1 VTAVS
6 DAGPPARRGDEI
18 VVPGVT
24 EWTMEMLDRAD
35 LRPAPLPGVEM
46 TFTLA
51 GLPSPE
57 VNRALYAAVGAR
69 VCWTDRFGW
78 TYADWR
84 AWVDRPELST
94 WIAMAEGTV
103 AGFFEIEAQPGGDTE
118 IHLVGLTPAFV
129 GRGYGG
135 YLVEQC
141 TRRAWQRGELWA
153 LGSGP
158 ATRVWLR
165 TSSLDHPNAMAN
177 YRRRG
182 FKVAAE
188 TVFDKPVPDPRV
200 APWPL
205 PSDPRTT
212 SGYVVADDTP
222 ADDTPA
228 GGAPAADAPAGE
240 TASRRHEEEELIT

>member
-1 VTAVS
+1 MTEGGRASPPGGAALEIPAV
-6 DAGPPARRGDEI
+6 A
-18 VVPGVT
+18 
-24 EWTMEMLDRAD
+24 EWEMEMRDAAD

-51 GLPSPE
+51 GVPSAD
-57 VNRALYAAVGAR
+57 VSRALYAAVGAR
-69 VCWTDRFGW
+69 VCWTDRFPW
-78 TYADWR
+78 TYARWR

-94 WIAMAEGTV
+94 WIVMAEGTI

-153 LGSGP
+153 VDSGP
-158 ATRVWLR
+158 ASRVWLR
-165 TSSLDHPNAMAN
+165 TSSLDHPNAIAN

-188 TVFDKPVPDPRV
+188 STAPKLVPDPRV

-205 PSDPRTT
+205 PHDPR
-212 SGYVVADDTP
+212 V
-222 ADDTPA
+222 
-228 GGAPAADAPAGE
+228 
-240 TASRRHEEEELIT
+240 ASRRHEEEELIT

>member
-1 VTAVS
+1 MTNGVW
-6 DAGPPARRGDEI
+6 GPPPEGAGLEI
-18 VVPGVT
+18 PSVT
-24 EWTMEMLDRAD
+24 EWEMEMRDAAD

-51 GLPSPE
+51 GVPSAD
-57 VNRALYAAVGAR
+57 VSRALYATVGAP
-69 VCWTDRFGW
+69 VCWTDRFPW
-78 TYADWR
+78 TYARWC
-84 AWVDRPELST
+84 AWVERPELST
-94 WIAMAEGTV
+94 WIAMAEGTI
-103 AGFFEIEAQPGGDTE
+103 AGFFEIEAQPGGATE

-153 LGSGP
+153 VDSGP
-158 ATRVWLR
+158 ASRVWLR
-165 TSSLDHPNAMAN
+165 TSSLDHPNAIAN

-188 TVFDKPVPDPRV
+188 STAPKRVPDPRV

-205 PSDPRTT
+205 PHDPR
-212 SGYVVADDTP
+212 V
-222 ADDTPA
+222 
-228 GGAPAADAPAGE
+228 
-240 TASRRHEEEELIT
+240 ASRRHEEEELIT

>member
-1 VTAVS
+1 VS
-6 DAGPPARRGDEI
+6 EAGWGPPPEGARLRI
-18 VVPGVT
+18 PSVT
-24 EWTMEMLDRAD
+24 EWEMEMLDAAD

-51 GLPSPE
+51 GLPSPD
-57 VNRALYAAVGAR
+57 VNRALYATVGSR
-69 VCWTDRFGW
+69 VCWTDRFPW
-78 TYADWR
+78 TYEQWR
-84 AWVDRPELST
+84 AWVERPELST
-94 WIAMAEGTV
+94 WIAMAEGTI

-153 LGSGP
+153 LDCGP

-165 TSSLDHPNAMAN
+165 TSSLDHPNAIAN

-188 TVFDKPVPDPRV
+188 STAPKLVPDPRL

-205 PSDPRTT
+205 PRDPR
-212 SGYVVADDTP
+212 V
-222 ADDTPA
+222 
-228 GGAPAADAPAGE
+228 
-240 TASRRHEEEELIT
+240 ASRRDEEEELIT

>member
-1 VTAVS
+1 MTEGGRASPPEGAALEIPAV
-6 DAGPPARRGDEI
+6 I
-18 VVPGVT
+18 
-24 EWTMEMLDRAD
+24 EWEMEMRDAAD

-51 GLPSPE
+51 GVPSAD
-57 VNRALYAAVGAR
+57 VSRALYAAVGAR
-69 VCWTDRFGW
+69 VCWTDRFPW
-78 TYADWR
+78 THAQWR
-84 AWVDRPELST
+84 AWVERPELST

-153 LGSGP
+153 VDSGP
-158 ATRVWLR
+158 ASRVWLR
-165 TSSLDHPNAMAN
+165 TSSLDHPNAIAT

-188 TVFDKPVPDPRV
+188 STAPKLVPDPRV

-205 PSDPRTT
+205 PHDPR
-212 SGYVVADDTP
+212 VAT
-222 ADDTPA
+222 
-228 GGAPAADAPAGE
+228 
-240 TASRRHEEEELIT
+240 RRHEEEELIT

>member
-1 VTAVS
+1 
-6 DAGPPARRGDEI
+6 
-18 VVPGVT
+18 
-24 EWTMEMLDRAD
+24 MEMRDAAD

-51 GLPSPE
+51 GVPSAD
-57 VNRALYAAVGAR
+57 VSRALYATVGAP
-69 VCWTDRFGW
+69 VCWTDRFPW
-78 TYADWR
+78 TYARWC
-84 AWVDRPELST
+84 AWVERPELST
-94 WIAMAEGTV
+94 WIAMAEGTI
-103 AGFFEIEAQPGGDTE
+103 AGFFEIEAQPGGATE

-153 LGSGP
+153 VDSGP
-158 ATRVWLR
+158 ASRVWLR
-165 TSSLDHPNAMAN
+165 TSSLDHPNAIAN

-188 TVFDKPVPDPRV
+188 STAPKRVPDPRV

-205 PSDPRTT
+205 PYDPR
-212 SGYVVADDTP
+212 V
-222 ADDTPA
+222 
-228 GGAPAADAPAGE
+228 
-240 TASRRHEEEELIT
+240 ASRRREKEELIT

>member
-1 VTAVS
+1 MS
-6 DAGPPARRGDEI
+6 DGGAPALRGDEI
-18 VVPGVT
+18 EISGVI
-24 EWTMEMLDRAD
+24 EWTMEMLDAAD

-51 GLPSPE
+51 RVPSPE
-57 VNRALYAAVGAR
+57 VNRAMYAAVGAR

-78 TYADWR
+78 SHADWQ
-84 AWVDRPELST
+84 AWVDRTELST
-94 WIAMAEGTV
+94 WIAMAEGTI

-118 IHLVGLTPAFV
+118 IHLVGLTHAFV

-141 TRRAWQRGELWA
+141 TRRAWQRGTLWA
-153 LGSGP
+153 RDAGP

-177 YRRRG
+177 YHRRG
-182 FKVAAE
+182 FTVAE
-188 TVFDKPVPDPRV
+188 QNVVDKPVPDPRL

-205 PSDPRTT
+205 PHDPRTLA
-212 SGYVVADDTP
+212 GDRAGDAAAP
-222 ADDTPA
+222 
-228 GGAPAADAPAGE
+228 GGAAA
-240 TASRRHEEEELIT
+240 RRPKEELIT

>member
-1 VTAVS
+1 MSEAGWRPPETARLRIPS
-6 DAGPPARRGDEI
+6 
-18 VVPGVT
+18 VT
-24 EWTMEMLDRAD
+24 EWEMEMLDSAD
-35 LRPAPLPGVEM
+35 LRPAPPPGVEM

-51 GLPSPE
+51 GLPSPD
-57 VNRALYAAVGAR
+57 VSRALYATVGAR
-69 VCWTDRFGW
+69 VCWTDRFPW
-78 TYADWR
+78 TYEQWR
-84 AWVDRPELST
+84 AWVERPELAT
-94 WIAMAEGTV
+94 WIAMAEGTI

-135 YLVEQC
+135 HLVEQC

-153 LGSGP
+153 VSSGP

-165 TSSLDHPNAMAN
+165 TSSLDHPNAIAN

-188 TVFDKPVPDPRV
+188 STAPKLVPDPRV

-205 PSDPRTT
+205 PRDPR
-212 SGYVVADDTP
+212 A
-222 ADDTPA
+222 
-228 GGAPAADAPAGE
+228 
-240 TASRRHEEEELIT
+240 ASRRHEEELIT

>member
-1 VTAVS
+1 MS
-6 DAGPPARRGDEI
+6 DAGGGPPPETAHLRI
-18 VVPGVT
+18 PSVT
-24 EWTMEMLDRAD
+24 EWEMEMLDAAD

-51 GLPSPE
+51 GLPSPD
-57 VNRALYAAVGAR
+57 VNRALYATVGSR
-69 VCWTDRFGW
+69 VCWTDRFPW
-78 TYADWR
+78 TYEQWQ
-84 AWVDRPELST
+84 AWVERPELST
-94 WIAMAEGTV
+94 WIAMAEGTI

-153 LGSGP
+153 LDSGP

-165 TSSLDHPNAMAN
+165 TSSLDHPNAIAN

-188 TVFDKPVPDPRV
+188 STAAKLVPDPRV

-205 PSDPRTT
+205 PRDPR
-212 SGYVVADDTP
+212 V
-222 ADDTPA
+222 
-228 GGAPAADAPAGE
+228 
-240 TASRRHEEEELIT
+240 ASRRDEEEELIT

>member
-1 VTAVS
+1 MTS
-6 DAGPPARRGDEI
+6 PGEPARI
-18 VVPGVT
+18 PAVT
-24 EWTMEMLDRAD
+24 EWTMEMLDAAD
-35 LRPAPLPGVEM
+35 LRPAPPPGAPM

-51 GLPSPE
+51 ERPSAD
-57 VNRALYAAVGAR
+57 VSRALYALVGAR

-78 TYADWR
+78 SHADWC
-84 AWVDRPELST
+84 AWVERPELGT

-103 AGFFEIEAQPGGDTE
+103 AGFFELEAQSGGDTE
-118 IHLVGLTPAFV
+118 IHLVGLGPAFV

-141 TRRAWQRGELWA
+141 VRRAWRRGELWA
-153 LGSGP
+153 RGGGP

-188 TVFDKPVPDPRV
+188 TVAPKLVPDPRT

-205 PSDPRTT
+205 PHDPRA
-212 SGYVVADDTP
+212 V
-222 ADDTPA
+222 
-228 GGAPAADAPAGE
+228 
-240 TASRRHEEEELIT
+240 SRRDEEEELIT

>member
-1 VTAVS
+1 MTDRGRSALHEGEVLV
-6 DAGPPARRGDEI
+6 PA
-18 VVPGVT
+18 VT
-24 EWTMEMLDRAD
+24 EWTMEMLDAAD
-35 LRPAPLPGVEM
+35 LRPAPLPRVEM
-46 TFTLA
+46 TFTLS

-69 VCWTDRFGW
+69 VCWTDRFPW
-78 TYADWR
+78 TYADWE

-94 WIAMAEGTV
+94 WIAMAEGTI
-103 AGFFEIEAQPGGDTE
+103 AGFFEIEAQPGGNTE
-118 IHLVGLTPAFV
+118 IHLVGLTHPFV

-153 LGSGP
+153 RGTGR

-165 TSSLDHPNAMAN
+165 TSTLDHRHAIGN

-182 FKVAAE
+182 FRVAAE
-188 TVFDKPVPDPRV
+188 TTAPKPVPDPRA

-205 PSDPRTT
+205 PHDPR
-212 SGYVVADDTP
+212 VVAGDM
-222 ADDTPA
+222 
-228 GGAPAADAPAGE
+228 
-240 TASRRHEEEELIT
+240 EELIT

>member
-1 VTAVS
+1 MS
-6 DAGPPARRGDEI
+6 EPGWGPPPGDGALRI
-18 VVPGVT
+18 PSVT
-24 EWTMEMLDRAD
+24 EWEMEMRDAAD

-51 GLPSPE
+51 ALPSAD
-57 VNRALYAAVGAR
+57 VNRALYATVGSR
-69 VCWTDRFGW
+69 VCWTDRFPW
-78 TYADWR
+78 TYAQWR
-84 AWVDRPELST
+84 GWVERPELGT
-94 WIAMAEGTV
+94 WIAMAEGTI

-153 LGSGP
+153 LDAGP
-158 ATRVWLR
+158 ASRVWLR
-165 TSSLDHPNAMAN
+165 TSSLDHPNAIAN

-188 TVFDKPVPDPRV
+188 TTAPKLVPDPRV

-205 PSDPRTT
+205 PDDPRR
-212 SGYVVADDTP
+212 
-222 ADDTPA
+222 
-228 GGAPAADAPAGE
+228 
-240 TASRRHEEEELIT
+240 ASRRYEDEEELIT

>member
-1 VTAVS
+1 MS
-6 DAGPPARRGDEI
+6 DPAAGRALEIPA
-18 VVPGVT
+18 VT
-24 EWTMEMLDRAD
+24 EWAMEMLDAAD

-51 GLPSPE
+51 GVPSAD
-57 VNRALYAAVGAR
+57 VNRALYAMVGAR
-69 VCWTDRFGW
+69 VCWTDRFPW
-78 TYADWR
+78 THADWR
-84 AWVDRPELST
+84 AWVERPELST
-94 WIAMAEGTV
+94 WLAMAEGTI
-103 AGFFEIEAQPGGDTE
+103 AGFFELEAQPGGDTE

-153 LGSGP
+153 AGSGP
-158 ATRVWLR
+158 ASRVWLR
-165 TSSLDHPNAMAN
+165 TSTLDHPNAMAN

-188 TVFDKPVPDPRV
+188 STGPKLVPDPRI

-205 PSDPRTT
+205 PHDPR
-212 SGYVVADDTP
+212 A
-222 ADDTPA
+222 
-228 GGAPAADAPAGE
+228 
-240 TASRRHEEEELIT
+240 ASRRYQEEELIT

>member
-1 VTAVS
+1 VSEAGWRPPPETAHL
-6 DAGPPARRGDEI
+6 R
-18 VVPGVT
+18 VPSVT
-24 EWTMEMLDRAD
+24 EWEMEMRDAAD

-51 GLPSPE
+51 GLPSPD
-57 VNRALYAAVGAR
+57 VNRALYATVGAR
-69 VCWTDRFGW
+69 VCWTDRFPW
-78 TYADWR
+78 TYEQWR
-84 AWVDRPELST
+84 AWVERPELST
-94 WIAMAEGTV
+94 WIAMAEGTI

-153 LGSGP
+153 LSGGP

-165 TSSLDHPNAMAN
+165 TSSLDHPNAIAN

-188 TVFDKPVPDPRV
+188 STASKLVPDPRV

-205 PSDPRTT
+205 PRDPR
-212 SGYVVADDTP
+212 A
-222 ADDTPA
+222 
-228 GGAPAADAPAGE
+228 
-240 TASRRHEEEELIT
+240 ASRRHEEEELIT

>member
-1 VTAVS
+1 MN
-6 DAGPPARRGDEI
+6 DGGPPAPRGDETEI
-18 VVPGVT
+18 PAVT
-24 EWTMEMLDRAD
+24 EWTMEMLDAAD

-46 TFTLA
+46 TFTLS

-69 VCWTDRFGW
+69 VCWTDRFPW
-78 TYADWR
+78 TYEDWR
-84 AWVDRPELST
+84 AWVERPELST
-94 WIAMAEGTV
+94 WIAMAEGTI

-141 TRRAWQRGELWA
+141 ARRAWQRGELWA
-153 LGSGP
+153 R
-158 ATRVWLR
+158 ATGAAARVWLR
-165 TSSLDHPNAMAN
+165 TSSLDHPNAIAN

-188 TVFDKPVPDPRV
+188 ATAPKLVPDPRV

-205 PSDPRTT
+205 PHDPR
-212 SGYVVADDTP
+212 A
-222 ADDTPA
+222 
-228 GGAPAADAPAGE
+228 
-240 TASRRHEEEELIT
+240 ASRRHEEEELIT

>member
-1 VTAVS
+1 
-6 DAGPPARRGDEI
+6 
-18 VVPGVT
+18 
-24 EWTMEMLDRAD
+24 MEMRDAAD

-51 GLPSPE
+51 AQPSAD
-57 VNRALYAAVGAR
+57 VNRALYAMVGAR
-69 VCWTDRFGW
+69 VCWTDRFPW
-78 TYADWR
+78 THGRWR
-84 AWVDRPELST
+84 SWVERPELST
-94 WIAMAEGTV
+94 WIAMAEGTI

-153 LGSGP
+153 VDAGP
-158 ATRVWLR
+158 ASRVWLR

-188 TVFDKPVPDPRV
+188 TTAPKLVPDPRV

-205 PSDPRTT
+205 PGDPRR
-212 SGYVVADDTP
+212 
-222 ADDTPA
+222 
-228 GGAPAADAPAGE
+228 AP
-240 TASRRHEEEELIT
+240 RRYQEEELIT

>member
-1 VTAVS
+1 MSEAGWRPPPETAHL
-6 DAGPPARRGDEI
+6 R
-18 VVPGVT
+18 VPSVT
-24 EWTMEMLDRAD
+24 EWEMEMRDAAD

-51 GLPSPE
+51 GLPSPD
-57 VNRALYAAVGAR
+57 VNRALYATVGAR
-69 VCWTDRFGW
+69 VCWTDRFPW
-78 TYADWR
+78 TYEQWR
-84 AWVDRPELST
+84 AWVERPELST
-94 WIAMAEGTV
+94 WIAMAEGTI

-153 LGSGP
+153 LSGGP

-165 TSSLDHPNAMAN
+165 TSSLDHPNAIAT

-188 TVFDKPVPDPRV
+188 STAPKLVPDPRV

-205 PSDPRTT
+205 PRDPR
-212 SGYVVADDTP
+212 A
-222 ADDTPA
+222 
-228 GGAPAADAPAGE
+228 
-240 TASRRHEEEELIT
+240 ASRRHEEEELIT